1 MESLFNSPFMQKLNE
16 FGQALGSNKFLSSLQ
31 GAMMSCMSVIMCG
44 SVFQIICAV
53 MGMFGVQSTDMI
65 YQILYMPYNFTMGL
79 ISLWITGMLSFN
91 YAKAVGVKSP
101 IMTTVEALAVFTLT
115 ACFDPAQGSSLV
127 SLSAG
132 YLGSTGMFIGFVVAF
147 VTVQVDLFCQVK
159 NIRIKMPD
167 VCPPS
172 LVNGMSAI
180 IPSFFNACIW
190 LALSCAVWFGTSG
203 TLTVCSGF
211 MAILSAPLQT
221 LLSVPG
227 MFILALFATL
237 MWCFGI
243 HGTMLLMSVIM
254 APLIQAGAANAA
266 AWMEGGAEALVFYPV
281 SLFGA
286 MALCGGTGNTLPLCL
301 FGLKSKSEQIKA
313 IAKVGLVPGWFGI
326 NEPVTFG
333 MPIMYNPILCIPY
346 ILNVQLVM
354 LCTYLGYRFGFLQPA
369 HVMVMVLMPMGF
381 AQFLG
386 TFRWQNAIWDYLM
399 VIPAGLVWY
408 PFFKAYEKQLVAQE
422 AAAAAAE

>member
-1 MESLFNSPFMQKLNE
+1 MENLFNSPFMQKLNE
-16 FGQALGSNKFLSSLQ
+16 FGQKLGANKFLSSLQ

-53 MGMFGVQSTDMI
+53 MGMFGVQQTDLI

-79 ISLWITGMLSFN
+79 ISLWITGMLAFN
-91 YAKAVGVKSP
+91 YAKAVGIKSP
-101 IMTTVEALAVFTLT
+101 IMTTVETLAVFTLT
-115 ACFDPAQGSSLV
+115 ACFDPAQGASLV

-132 YLGSTGMFIGFVVAF
+132 FLGSTGMFIGFVVAF

-180 IPSFFNACIW
+180 IPSFINACIW
-190 LALSCAVWFGTSG
+190 LALSFAVWSATGG
-203 TLTVCSGF
+203 MLTVCSAF
-211 MAILSAPLQT
+211 MAVLAAPLQT

-243 HGTMLLMSVIM
+243 HGTMLLMAVLM
-254 APLIQAGAANAA
+254 APMIQAGAANAA
-266 AWMEGGAEALVFYPV
+266 AWMEGGADALVFYPV
-281 SLFGA
+281 ALFGS
-286 MALCGGTGNTLPLCL
+286 MALCGGTGNTLSLCL
-301 FGLKSKSEQIKA
+301 FGLNSKSEQIKA
-313 IAKVGLVPGWFGI
+313 IARVGLVPGWFGI

-346 ILNVQLVM
+346 ILNVQVVM

-369 HVMVMVLMPMGF
+369 HVMIMVLMPMGF

-399 VIPAGLVWY
+399 IIPSGLVWY
-408 PFFKAYEKQLVAQE
+408 PFFKVYEKQLIAQE